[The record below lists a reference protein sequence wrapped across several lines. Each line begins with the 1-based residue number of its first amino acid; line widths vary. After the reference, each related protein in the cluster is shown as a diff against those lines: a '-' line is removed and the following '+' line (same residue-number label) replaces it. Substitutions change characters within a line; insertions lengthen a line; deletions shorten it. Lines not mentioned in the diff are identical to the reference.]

1 MKKSLIML
9 AALVATSAMAT
20 GYKPPQQAAVT
31 VSGSGSNTV
40 MSSTAAGSYVNG
52 IGTSVSKASNVQGA
66 TSYVGGSGNFSSTPT
81 NAYVTLDDC
90 KQVKVPGMQSVGSVL
105 SFGGTTAW
113 GESTA
118 SNISTGT
125 GTGGAQ
131 AVGFSLAE
139 VEGKTVLTSP
149 KMNLEAGGSAFSAVG
164 TNTGVIG
171 TNGSGFSAGSVASSF
186 KATQTGSLFTYS
198 TPNLSGDV
206 KEITS
211 NSYTNVGGIPT
222 AVGSCGGTKCV
233 SGPSV
238 VVNADVE
245 GGANAYTNG
254 QINYTFSK

>member
-1 MKKSLIML
+1 MKKSLIAL
-9 AALVATSAMAT
+9 AALSATSLAFAT
-20 GYKPPQQAAVT
+20 GVNPPVASVT

-52 IGTSVSKASNVQGA
+52 AGTSVSKATNVQGA
-66 TSYVGGSGNFSSTPT
+66 TSYVGGSGKFSSTPT
-81 NAYVTLDDC
+81 NAFVTLDDC
-90 KQVKVPGMQSVGSVL
+90 KQVKVPGIQTLGSVTA
-105 SFGGTTAW
+105 FGGTSAW
-113 GESTA
+113 GTSTA
-118 SNISTGT
+118 SNVSTGA

-164 TNTGVIG
+164 TNTGVVG
-171 TNGSGFSAGSVASSF
+171 TNGVGFSAGSVASNY
-186 KATQTGSLFTYS
+186 KATQSGSLFTYN

-206 KEITS
+206 KQITS

-222 AVGSCGGTKCV
+222 NVGSCGGDKCV
-233 SGPSV
+233 TGPSV

-254 QINYTFSK
+254 QITYNFSK